1 MLSASYATASCR
13 SRSGHDY
20 FLGNCWHGPRLEQEL
35 QSGVDHGALFQEHD
49 RKQVRSDQIDYEYYE
64 GKDEELASNEMAFVR
79 RLKDVLPRLAL
90 LGFTRERAARE
101 YESLIQTCIEEARE
115 SDDSEGQLRT
125 FVSFDELCAFVA
137 QHPVADLDD
146 TFVESLDRE
155 KIKGRFACDE
165 IVERI
170 PHSWTSET
178 DGYSERSYFGKLV
191 GILHPYSLLW
201 VLGESGRNRES
212 DVVWQYGPLVES
224 GWAEAAEFTPCA
236 RRTETF
242 LVATEGSSDA
252 DILKHAFSVLHREV
266 ADFFRFIDVSE
277 RHPFPGTGN
286 LVKFAEGL
294 AKIDVHN
301 QVVFLFDND
310 GEGYE
315 AYERVQRLSLPANL
329 RAIMLPEL
337 EEFRAFPARGP
348 EGINKADI
356 NRRAAA
362 IECYLD
368 LGHNGRTPQVVW
380 TNYKKDLD
388 DYHGALEC
396 KEDYMKA
403 FLKQAPAAIASGAY
417 DARKLRIALDAIIA
431 ECSSIATQR
440 GLAA

>member
-1 MLSASYATASCR
+1 MGTIISLDIAGMGLDWSKNSK
-13 SRSGHDY
+13 
-20 FLGNCWHGPRLEQEL
+20 
-35 QSGVDHGALFQEHD
+35 GVDHGALFQEQD
-49 RKQVRSDQIDYEYYE
+49 RKRVRSDQISYEYYE
-64 GKDEELASNEMAFVR
+64 GRDEELAPNEMAFVR

-90 LGFTRERAARE
+90 LGFTRERAVRE
-101 YESLIQTCIEEARE
+101 YESFVETCLEEASSE
-115 SDDSEGQLRT
+115 SDDGGAQPPT
-125 FVSFDELCAFVA
+125 FASFDEFCAFVA
-137 QHPVADLDD
+137 KHSVADLDD

-165 IVERI
+165 IAKRI

-178 DGYSERSYFGKLV
+178 DAYSERSYFGGLI
-191 GILHPYSLLW
+191 GILHPYSLMW
-201 VLGESGRNRES
+201 VLGESDQNRES

-224 GWAEAAEFTPCA
+224 GWADGAEFTPCA

-252 DILKHAFSVLHREV
+252 HILKHAFSVLRPEV

-301 QVVFLFDND
+301 QVVFVFDND
-310 GEGYE
+310 GEGFE

-337 EEFRAFPARGP
+337 EEFRAFSARGP
-348 EGINKADI
+348 EGVNSADI

-368 LGHNGRTPQVVW
+368 LGRNGRTPQVVW

-388 DYHGALEC
+388 DYHGALEH
-396 KEDYMKA
+396 KEDYTKA
-403 FLKQAPAAIASGAY
+403 FLKQTPEAIASGAY
-417 DARKLRIALDAIIA
+417 DARKIRIALDTLVA
-431 ECSSIATQR
+431 ECRSIATQR
-440 GLAA
+440 GLAAI

>member
-1 MLSASYATASCR
+1 MGTIISLDIAGMGLDWSKNSK
-13 SRSGHDY
+13 
-20 FLGNCWHGPRLEQEL
+20 
-35 QSGVDHGALFQEHD
+35 GVDHGALFQEQD
-49 RKQVRSDQIDYEYYE
+49 RKRVRSDQISYEYYE
-64 GKDEELASNEMAFVR
+64 GKDEELAPNEMAFVR
-79 RLKDVLPRLAL
+79 RLEDVLPRLAL
-90 LGFTRERAARE
+90 LGFTRERAVRE
-101 YESLIQTCIEEARE
+101 YESLAETCLEEASSE
-115 SDDSEGQLRT
+115 SDDGGAQPPT
-125 FVSFDELCAFVA
+125 FASFDEFCAFVA
-137 QHPVADLDD
+137 KHPVADLDD

-165 IVERI
+165 IAERI

-178 DGYSERSYFGKLV
+178 DAYSERSYFGGLI
-191 GILHPYSLLW
+191 GILHPYSLMW
-201 VLGESGRNRES
+201 VLGESDQNRES

-224 GWAEAAEFTPCA
+224 GWADAAEFTPCA

-252 DILKHAFSVLHREV
+252 HILKHAFSILLPEV

-348 EGINKADI
+348 EGVNKADI

-368 LGHNGRTPQVVW
+368 LGRNCRTPSVVW

-388 DYHGALEC
+388 DYHGALEH
-396 KEDYMKA
+396 KEDYAKA
-403 FLKQAPAAIASGAY
+403 FLKQTPESIASGAY
-417 DARKLRIALDAIIA
+417 DARKIRIALDALVA
-431 ECSSIATQR
+431 ECHSIATQG
-440 GLAA
+440 GLAAV

>member
-1 MLSASYATASCR
+1 MGTIISLDVAGMGLDWSKNSK
-13 SRSGHDY
+13 
-20 FLGNCWHGPRLEQEL
+20 
-35 QSGVDHGALFQEHD
+35 GVDHGALFQEQD
-49 RKQVRSDQIDYEYYE
+49 RKRVRSDQISYEYYE
-64 GKDEELASNEMAFVR
+64 GRDEELAPNEIAFVR

-90 LGFTRERAARE
+90 LGFTRERAVSE
-101 YESLIQTCIEEARE
+101 YESLVETCLEEASSE
-115 SDDSEGQLRT
+115 SDDGEAQPPT
-125 FVSFDELCAFVA
+125 FVSFDEFCAFVA
-137 QHPVADLDD
+137 KHPVADLDD

-165 IVERI
+165 IAERI

-178 DGYSERSYFGKLV
+178 DAYSERSYFGGLI
-191 GILHPYSLLW
+191 GILHPYSLMW
-201 VLGESGRNRES
+201 VLGQSDQNRES

-224 GWAEAAEFTPCA
+224 GWAAAAEFTPCA

-252 DILKHAFSVLHREV
+252 HILKHAFSVLRPEV

-348 EGINKADI
+348 EGVNNADI

-368 LGHNGRTPQVVW
+368 LGRNGRTPQVVW
-380 TNYKKDLD
+380 TNYKKDLN
-388 DYHGALEC
+388 DYHGALEY
-396 KEDYMKA
+396 KEDYTKA
-403 FLKQAPAAIASGAY
+403 FLKQTSEAIASGAY
-417 DARKLRIALDAIIA
+417 DARKILIALDALVA
-431 ECSSIATQR
+431 ECSSIATQG
-440 GLAA
+440 GLAAI

>member
-1 MLSASYATASCR
+1 VGTIISLDIADMGLAWSKNSK
-13 SRSGHDY
+13 
-20 FLGNCWHGPRLEQEL
+20 
-35 QSGVDHGALFQEHD
+35 GVDHGALFQEQD
-49 RKQVRSDQIDYEYYE
+49 RKRVSSDQISYEYYE
-64 GKDEELASNEMAFVR
+64 GKDEELAPNEMAFVR
-79 RLKDVLPRLAL
+79 RLKDILPRLAL
-90 LGFTRERAARE
+90 LGFTRERAVRE
-101 YESLIQTCIEEARE
+101 YENVVETCLEEASSE
-115 SDDSEGQLRT
+115 SDGGGAQPPT
-125 FVSFDELCAFVA
+125 FVSFDEFCAFVA
-137 QHPVADLDD
+137 KHPVADLDD
-146 TFVESLDRE
+146 TFVKSLDRE

-165 IVERI
+165 IAERI
-170 PHSWTSET
+170 PHSWASET
-178 DGYSERSYFGKLV
+178 DAYSERSYFGGLV
-191 GILHPYSLLW
+191 GILHPYSLMW
-201 VLGESGRNRES
+201 VLGESDQNRES

-224 GWAEAAEFTPCA
+224 GWADAAEFTPCA

-252 DILKHAFSVLHREV
+252 HILKHAFSVLRPEV

-315 AYERVQRLSLPANL
+315 AYQRVQRLSLPANL

-348 EGINKADI
+348 EGMNKADI

-368 LGHNGRTPQVVW
+368 LGRNGRTPQVVW
-380 TNYKKDLD
+380 TNYKKELD
-388 DYHGALEC
+388 DYHGALEH
-396 KEDYMKA
+396 KEDYTKA
-403 FLKQAPAAIASGAY
+403 FLKQTSEAIASGAY
-417 DARKLRIALDAIIA
+417 DARKIGVALDALVA
-431 ECSSIATQR
+431 ECSSIATQG
-440 GLAA
+440 GLAARPQVRLER

>member
-1 MLSASYATASCR
+1 MGTIISLDIAGMGLDWSKNSK
-13 SRSGHDY
+13 
-20 FLGNCWHGPRLEQEL
+20 
-35 QSGVDHGALFQEHD
+35 GVDHGALFQEQD
-49 RKQVRSDQIDYEYYE
+49 RKRVRSDQISYEYYE
-64 GKDEELASNEMAFVR
+64 GKGEELAPNEMAFVR

-90 LGFTRERAARE
+90 LGFTRERAVRE
-101 YESLIQTCIEEARE
+101 YENLVETCLEEASSE
-115 SDDSEGQLRT
+115 SDDGGVQLPT
-125 FVSFDELCAFVA
+125 FVSFDEFCAFVA
-137 QHPVADLDD
+137 KHPVADLDD

-165 IVERI
+165 FAERI

-178 DGYSERSYFGKLV
+178 DAYSERSYFGGLI

-201 VLGESGRNRES
+201 VLSESDQNRES

-224 GWAEAAEFTPCA
+224 GWADAAEFTPCA

-252 DILKHAFSVLHREV
+252 HILKHAFSVLRPEV

-315 AYERVQRLSLPANL
+315 AYERVQRLCLPANL

-348 EGINKADI
+348 EGLSKADI

-368 LGHNGRTPQVVW
+368 LGRNGRTPQVVW

-388 DYHGALEC
+388 DYHGALEH
-396 KEDYMKA
+396 KEDHTKA
-403 FLKQAPAAIASGAY
+403 FLQQTSEAIASGAY
-417 DARKLRIALDAIIA
+417 DARKMRIALDALVA
-431 ECSSIATQR
+431 ECSSIATQA
-440 GLAA
+440 GLAAI

>member
-1 MLSASYATASCR
+1 VGTIISLDIAGMGLDWSKNSK
-13 SRSGHDY
+13 
-20 FLGNCWHGPRLEQEL
+20 
-35 QSGVDHGALFQEHD
+35 GVDHGALFQEQD
-49 RKQVRSDQIDYEYYE
+49 RMRVRSDQISYEYYD
-64 GKDEELASNEMAFVR
+64 GKDEELAPNEMAFVR
-79 RLKDVLPRLAL
+79 CLKDVLPRLAL
-90 LGFTRERAARE
+90 LGFTRERAVRE
-101 YESLIQTCIEEARE
+101 YENLVETCLDEASSE
-115 SDDSEGQLRT
+115 SDDDGVQPPT
-125 FVSFDELCAFVA
+125 FVSFDEFCAFVA
-137 QHPVADLDD
+137 KHPIAGLDD

-165 IVERI
+165 IAERI

-178 DGYSERSYFGKLV
+178 DAYSERSYFGGLI
-191 GILHPYSLLW
+191 GILHPYSLMW
-201 VLGESGRNRES
+201 MLGEGEQNRES

-224 GWAEAAEFTPCA
+224 GWADAAEFTPCA

-252 DILKHAFSVLHREV
+252 HILKHAFSILRPEV

-348 EGINKADI
+348 EGVNRADI

-368 LGHNGRTPQVVW
+368 LGRNGRTPQVVW

-388 DYHGALEC
+388 DYHGALEH
-396 KEDYMKA
+396 KEDYAKA
-403 FLKQAPAAIASGAY
+403 FLKQTPEAIASGAY
-417 DARKLRIALDAIIA
+417 DARKIRIALDALVA
-431 ECSSIATQR
+431 ECSSIATQG
-440 GLAA
+440 GLAAL